1 MSLCIGLTGGIGCG
15 KTTAAEIFAG
25 LGAGVVDTDAISHQ
39 LTQADG
45 QANPAIKTALGNDY
59 ITPDGALNRTLV
71 RKLIFS
77 DPDKKNLLEQILH
90 PLILDQAMSQLQQ
103 LDHTPYNLL
112 VVPLLVENAQFQQL
126 TQRILVVDCSEET
139 QINRVISRNNMTASD
154 VQSILA
160 QQSSRA
166 ERLRI
171 ADDVIYNDDDM
182 LSLTRQVGILH
193 KRYAENEEV
202 I

>member
-45 QANPAIKTALGNDY
+45 QAIPAIKTALGNDY

-126 TQRILVVDCSEET
+126 AQRILVIDCSEET
-139 QINRVISRNNMTASD
+139 QIDRVISRNNMTASD

-166 ERLRI
+166 ERLKI

-182 LSLTRQVGILH
+182 LSLTRQVEILH

>member
-45 QANPAIKTALGNDY
+45 QAIPAIKTALGNDY

-182 LSLTRQVGILH
+182 LSLTRQVEILH